1 MYYEAI
7 IQLRPADKE
16 ILKFVNKQIRKQ
28 KGKVSIAKIV
38 ELKTGVDIYLTS
50 QRFALS
56 LGRVLKKSFKGELKI
71 TRSLYKI
78 SRITSKK
85 IYRLTVCFRKQ

>member
-16 ILKFVNKQIRKQ
+16 ILKFVNKQIGKK

-85 IYRLTVCFRKQ
+85 IYRLTICFRKQ

>member
-7 IQLRPADKE
+7 LQLRPADKE
-16 ILKFVNKQIRKQ
+16 ILKFVSTQVEKQ
-28 KGKVSIAKIV
+28 KEKVSVAKVV

-50 QRFALS
+50 QRFALA
-56 LGRVLKKSFKGELKI
+56 LGRKLKKNFKGELKI
-71 TRSLYKI
+71 TRSLHKI

>member
-7 IQLRPADKE
+7 LQLRPADKE
-16 ILKFVNKQIRKQ
+16 ILKFVNTQVEKQ
-28 KGKVSIAKIV
+28 KEKVSIAKIV

-50 QRFALS
+50 QRFALA
-56 LGRVLKKSFKGELKI
+56 LGRKLKKNFKGELKI
-71 TRSLYKI
+71 TRSLHKI